1 MTHAPTLLAILTV
14 AVLSACERKAAVVMP
29 PGPSPA
35 TQAQAEFE
43 RKLDSQNPQE
53 QLEVLNSAVAAYDML
68 KGGPPPSLEALVQEK
83 VLPRLPQPP
92 AGRRFELAGG
102 KVVLRP

>member
-1 MTHAPTLLAILTV
+1 MTHAPILLAILTAV
-14 AVLSACERKAAVVMP
+14 ALSGCERKPAVVMP

-35 TQAQAEFE
+35 AQAQAEFE

-53 QLEVLNSAVAAYDML
+53 QLEVLNSAVAAWEML
-68 KGGPPPSLEALVQEK
+68 KGTPLPSLEALVQEK
-83 VLPRLPQPP
+83 VLPRLPQAP
-92 AGRRFELAGG
+92 AGRKFELAGG